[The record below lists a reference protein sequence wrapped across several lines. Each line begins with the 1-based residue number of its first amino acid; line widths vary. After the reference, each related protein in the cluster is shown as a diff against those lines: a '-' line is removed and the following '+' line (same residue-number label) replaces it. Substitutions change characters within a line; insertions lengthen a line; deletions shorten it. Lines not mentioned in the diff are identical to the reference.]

1 MNNQEIKQKLDDDSL
16 ILANQLMAF
25 VQNPPALK
33 YMDEIRNSIQKTIS
47 KTKTE
52 SFNLGVTLSAEN
64 AEIIVNSFKQEGK
77 SKEQYE
83 DITSDEYQTEHKNL
97 DGKSK
102 LCISVKPSKDS
113 ILKLLIK

>member
-1 MNNQEIKQKLDDDSL
+1 MTEEEIKQKLEDIKLKMFWMINPNGENIFHLTEIELNL
-16 ILANQLMAF
+16 IQ
-25 VQNPPALK
+25 Q
-33 YMDEIRNSIQKTIS
+33 Q
-47 KTKTE
+47 